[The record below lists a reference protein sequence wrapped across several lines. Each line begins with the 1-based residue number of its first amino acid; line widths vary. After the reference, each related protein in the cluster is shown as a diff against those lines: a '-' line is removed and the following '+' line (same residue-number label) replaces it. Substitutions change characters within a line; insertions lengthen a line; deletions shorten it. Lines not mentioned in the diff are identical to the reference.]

1 MNRIILCLIVLL
13 GAVSAVAARDFSVA
27 TRIDSID
34 RELAVARQQLAVL
47 DEDYYK
53 NQVWGR
59 GRYTSIGFVLVGNT
73 DNESLPREYTSF
85 GVFFNQGTSYLFPHG
100 RGFGSFIK
108 VGIDARWV
116 DVELTTYDRT
126 TRDLTYSSDVVS
138 GTGFTR
144 YPARIL
150 MRRMTLT
157 GGLCGI
163 GPVVSIAPF
172 SWSNNGMSSIK
183 LTAYAHYIPSYTF
196 NFYRGTPADL
206 SGERIRSLN
215 RGPWVTEAAY
225 VNMFDFGA
233 KLQWSRFAVGVEGR
247 HGWGQFPDRRY
258 RLNPANPFYLNN
270 DGRRY
275 RRTLITTRF
284 TLSYS
289 F

>member
-1 MNRIILCLIVLL
+1 MKKVILAFAFLL
-13 GAVSAVAARDFSVA
+13 GVVQMVTARDFSVA

-34 RELAVARQQLAVL
+34 RELAAARQQLAVL
-47 DEDYYK
+47 DADYYK

-59 GRYTSIGFVLVGNT
+59 GRYTSLGFVLVGNT
-73 DNESLPREYTSF
+73 DNESLPREFTSF
-85 GVFFNQGTSYLFPHG
+85 GIFVNQGTAYLFPSG
-100 RGFGSFIK
+100 SGFGSFIK
-108 VGIDARWV
+108 VGIDARWF
-116 DVELTTYDRT
+116 DIELTTYDRT
-126 TRDLTYSSDVVS
+126 TRELTYSSEVVS
-138 GTGFTR
+138 GSGFTR

-157 GGLCGI
+157 AGTCGI

-172 SWSNNGMSSIK
+172 SWSNNGMSSTK

-206 SGERIRSLN
+206 SGEPVKGMS

-233 KLQWSRFAVGVEGR
+233 KLQWKRFSVGVEGR
-247 HGWGQFPDRRY
+247 HGWGHFPDRLYRY
-258 RLNPANPFYLNN
+258 NPATPFRLNN

-275 RRTLITTRF
+275 RRTLITTRL
-284 TLSYS
+284 TLSYA

>member
-34 RELAVARQQLAVL
+34 RELAVARRQLAVL

-150 MRRMTLT
+150 LRRMTLT

-206 SGERIRSLN
+206 SGERIKSLN

-247 HGWGQFPDRRY
+247 HGWGHFPDRRY

-275 RRTLITTRF
+275 RRTLITTRL